1 MPDKPDNIE
10 RRFEIEGQ
18 NLGYPTSFREGSSSM
33 GLFVV
38 PASVANDLIFD
49 GGFQVAKIAPGRAIL
64 VLSCVHYTDSDCGAY
79 NEIALSFFVK
89 KHGRRA
95 ALPYISTWIDI
106 ISGNIASY
114 TWRLPVTSNLAR
126 DAGIYMWGFPK
137 TTEDIDYENV
147 NGQAVFTWSAG
158 GKTILSYC
166 VRAKGKRKPATISPP
181 VYSIY
186 EGQPHVSYLTQDY
199 SDVGYQAG
207 GGILQLGDNATAEDL
222 RSLGLPKKPMI
233 ATWNGHL
240 SFEMSAP
247 EML

>member
-1 MPDKPDNIE
+1 MH
-10 RRFEIEGQ
+10 
-18 NLGYPTSFREGSSSM
+18 
-33 GLFVV
+33 
-38 PASVANDLIFD
+38 
-49 GGFQVAKIAPGRAIL
+49 GRP
-64 VLSCVHYTDSDCGAY
+64 SNKVHYTDSDCGAY

-89 KHGRRA
+89 KHGKGA
-95 ALPYISTWIDI
+95 KLPYIATWLDI
-106 ISGNIASY
+106 MSGNIASY

-137 TTEDIDYENV
+137 TTEDIDYENA
-147 NGQAVFTWSAG
+147 NGQAVFTWREG
-158 GKTILSYC
+158 DKTILSYS

-186 EGQPHVSYLTQDY
+186 EGQPHVSYLTQNY
-199 SDVGYQAG
+199 SDVGYQPG
-207 GGILQLGDNATAEDL
+207 CGTLQLGDNSTADDL
-222 RSLGLPKKPMI
+222 RSLGLPKRPMI